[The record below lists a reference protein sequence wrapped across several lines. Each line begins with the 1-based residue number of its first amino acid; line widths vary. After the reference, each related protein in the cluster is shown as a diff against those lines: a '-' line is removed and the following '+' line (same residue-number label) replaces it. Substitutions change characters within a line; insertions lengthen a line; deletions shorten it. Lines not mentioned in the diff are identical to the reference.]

1 MPLWPSFKSLSV
13 SWHLSQLRT
22 RWTPVAN
29 AQTVAGGGTSD
40 FNCRNVH
47 PAFFREGCFNDL
59 SKVLPIFGEVSKL
72 QVVGEGGLSSLSD
85 VWTHPGARWQRAHRV
100 FEPTPSGEVCSE
112 WGVAGLVWVGFH
124 KKGGVKI
131 CLFISLYHK
140 CCWTVTEKLFCERKL
155 NISQLSVF

>member
-1 MPLWPSFKSLSV
+1 M
-13 SWHLSQLRT
+13 
-22 RWTPVAN
+22 AN

-85 VWTHPGARWQRAHRV
+85 VWTHQGARWQRAHRV

-112 WGVAGLVWVGFH
+112 WGVAGACVG
-124 KKGGVKI
+124 G
-131 CLFISLYHK
+131 IS
-140 CCWTVTEKLFCERKL
+140 
-155 NISQLSVF
+155 